1 MTRIMAKELQ
11 GYGITCNVLAPSAI
25 KTDLTD
31 AIDPKALENVL
42 QRNAITEL
50 GEMSDVSNTIDW
62 LIAPESS
69 AITGQVI
76 YLGGA

>member
-1 MTRIMAKELQ
+1 
-11 GYGITCNVLAPSAI
+11 
-25 KTDLTD
+25 
-31 AIDPKALENVL
+31 L
-42 QRNAITEL
+42 QRNAIMEF

-62 LIAPESS
+62 LVAPESS